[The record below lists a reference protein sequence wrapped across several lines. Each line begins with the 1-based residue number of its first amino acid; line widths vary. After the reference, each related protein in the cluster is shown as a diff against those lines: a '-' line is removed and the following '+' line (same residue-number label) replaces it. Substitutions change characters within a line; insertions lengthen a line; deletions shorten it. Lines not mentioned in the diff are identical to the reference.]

1 MKAVPV
7 GSGLYM
13 LTHMKLEATPHAIVP
28 KHPRRAD
35 AQMGADG
42 MGSPG
47 VANGGSDRKRR

>member
-1 MKAVPV
+1 MNAVPV
-7 GSGLYM
+7 DSGLYM
-13 LTHMKLEATPHAIVP
+13 LTHMELEATPHDIVP
-28 KHPRRAD
+28 KHTRRAD